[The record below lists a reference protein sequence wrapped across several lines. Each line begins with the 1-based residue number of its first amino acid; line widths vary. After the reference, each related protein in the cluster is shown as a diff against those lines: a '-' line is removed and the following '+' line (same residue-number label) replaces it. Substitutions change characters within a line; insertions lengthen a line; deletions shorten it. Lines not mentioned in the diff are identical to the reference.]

1 MTFLSTFEAFAVSTW
16 TEQGMIRV
24 LRSSKAKSADAVKM
38 SRRGIWADRL
48 ATVVLGACMSTSTA
62 ASFAHTAVTEY
73 QAIPAIMEAHEPVKK
88 ELGAALE
95 KVALLDEDWNGHS
108 APKPDSRSIVA
119 AREVLTL
126 LPNNFSD
133 GKIGIDGEGHVYFRL
148 FHDASEALLTVGP
161 AALHLRLKAPGQPN
175 RYVDDEP
182 FVGGKLPGKIL
193 TLLG

>member
-38 SRRGIWADRL
+38 SRKGIWADRL

-88 ELGAALE
+88 ELGVALE

-126 LPNNFSD
+126 LPNRHW
-133 GKIGIDGEGHVYFRL
+133 K
-148 FHDASEALLTVGP
+148 ASCTRSFLPKQSAVPRP
-161 AALHLRLKAPGQPN
+161 AKCRN
-175 RYVDDEP
+175 
-182 FVGGKLPGKIL
+182 
-193 TLLG
+193 